1 MLNGLQ
7 NLTDKIQSDAKGY
20 AQELAESTRKKV
32 EELLREQ
39 QLEADELRQQTAE
52 AARKE
57 ADGIIARAQS
67 QAALEERN
75 ALLRR
80 KRDLINESF
89 SLAAEEIANLPQ
101 EKYVAL
107 LVKLVQRY
115 QTGPAEIILNARD
128 QKAVGGKLLG
138 ELLAGAGA
146 PVTTLSKEVGS
157 FKGGLILRQG
167 DVDTNCTVEVLCE
180 GMRHELEPK
189 VIELLQF

>member
-39 QLEADELRQQTAE
+39 QGQADALRAETAE
-52 AARKE
+52 AARRE
-57 ADGIIARAQS
+57 AEGIIARAQS
-67 QAALEERN
+67 QSALEERN
-75 ALLRR
+75 ALLRQ
-80 KRDLINESF
+80 KREMINEAF
-89 SLAAEEIANLPQ
+89 ELAADEIASMPK

-107 LVKLVQRY
+107 LAKLVKKY
-115 QTGPAEIILNARD
+115 QTGTAEIILNARD
-128 QKAVGGKLLG
+128 KKAVGG
-138 ELLAGAGA
+138 ELLSALLSGAGA
-146 PVTTLSKEVGS
+146 PTCSLSSEVGS
-157 FKGGLILRQG
+157 FKGGLILREG

>member
-20 AQELAESTRKKV
+20 ADELAEATRKKV
-32 EELLREQ
+32 DDLLREQ
-39 QLEADELRQQTAE
+39 KDEADELRANMTE
-52 AARKE
+52 TARKE
-57 ADGIIARAQS
+57 AEGILARANS

-75 ALLRR
+75 ALLRA
-80 KRDLINESF
+80 KRDMINETF
-89 SLAAEEIANLPQ
+89 ELAAGEIASLPKK
-101 EKYVAL
+101 KYIAL
-107 LVKLVQRY
+107 LAKLVKKY

-128 QKAVGGKLLG
+128 LKEVGA
-138 ELLAGAGA
+138 ELLNEILSGAGA
-146 PVTTLSKEVGS
+146 PLASLCQQPGS